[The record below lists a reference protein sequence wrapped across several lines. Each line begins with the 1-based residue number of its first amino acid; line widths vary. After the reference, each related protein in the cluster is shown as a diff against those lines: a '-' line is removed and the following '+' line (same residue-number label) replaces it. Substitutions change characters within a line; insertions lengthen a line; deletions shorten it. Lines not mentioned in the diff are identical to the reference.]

1 MFLTEFSAKIIIK
14 YTEMKE
20 EKDTPDICFLR
31 GTGKIPFRKK
41 RSVSVSFFNFFHLN
55 MLYFSEKQVK
65 YATKQ

>member
-41 RSVSVSFFNFFHLN
+41 
-55 MLYFSEKQVK
+55 E
-65 YATKQ
+65 A